1 MVGNKNPDDQTI
13 LEWIGKAETLEKG
26 FRALVEK
33 YQQKLYWH
41 VRRMVLSHDDADDV
55 LQNTFIKV
63 YRSIDQFEQKSS
75 LYTWLYRIATNESL
89 TFLDKNKKFQYDF
102 VEEQDEHPAIS
113 QLKADPYFDGNE
125 IQLRL
130 QEALTRLPEKQKQV
144 FLLRYH
150 DEMSYKDMSDVLQ
163 TSEGALKA
171 SYHHAVKK
179 IEDYFKQK
187 ELI

>member
-1 MVGNKNPDDQTI
+1 MVGNKHPEDQMI
-13 LEWIGKAETLEKG
+13 LDWIGKSESLEKG

-41 VRRMVLSHDDADDV
+41 IRRMVLSHDDADDI

-89 TFLDKNKKFQYDF
+89 TFIDRNKKFQYDF
-102 VEEQDEHPAIS
+102 VEDHDEHPAIS
-113 QLKADPYFDGNE
+113 QLKADPYFDGDE
-125 IQLRL
+125 IQLQL
-130 QEALTRLPEKQKQV
+130 QEALTRLPDKQKQV

-150 DEMSYKDMSDVLQ
+150 DEMSYKDMSDVLG

-179 IEDYFKQK
+179 IEEYFKQK

>member
-1 MVGNKNPDDQTI
+1 MKNIEDQSI
-13 LEWIGKAETLEKG
+13 LEWIAAPETLEKG

-41 VRRMVLSHDDADDV
+41 IRRMVLIHEDADDV

-63 YRSIDQFEQKSS
+63 YRSIGQFEGKSS
-75 LYTWLYRIATNESL
+75 LFTWLYRIATNESL
-89 TFLDKNKKFQYDF
+89 SFLEKNKKHQSDGI
-102 VEEQDEHPAIS
+102 DEDGENPMINRLA
-113 QLKADPYFDGNE
+113 ADPYFEGTE

-150 DEMSYKDMSDVLQ
+150 DEMSYKDMAEVLQ

-179 IEDYFKQK
+179 IEEYFKTL
-187 ELI
+187 EII